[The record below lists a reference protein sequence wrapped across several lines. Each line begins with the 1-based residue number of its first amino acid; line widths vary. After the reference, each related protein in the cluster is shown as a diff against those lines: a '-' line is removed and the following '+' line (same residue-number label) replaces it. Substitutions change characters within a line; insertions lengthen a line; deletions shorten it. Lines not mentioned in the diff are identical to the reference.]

1 MNITVFLQDIY
12 IEAYPLI
19 TNATLH
25 VDVISYDNAPPRN
38 TTDSDWDAAGGTGD
52 VDFDAISGTYR
63 RDSGR
68 IVTLSSSQMDEI
80 CEECYDQIL
89 EQIKEYLDEYE
100 DDCYE

>member
-19 TNATLH
+19 TNATLY
-25 VDVISYDNAPPRN
+25 VDVISYDDAPPYDIA
-38 TTDSDWDAAGGTGD
+38 DSDWDAAGGTGD
-52 VDFDAISGTYR
+52 VDFEAISGTYR

-68 IVTLSSSQMDEI
+68 IVTLTASQIDEI
-80 CEECYDQIL
+80 CEECYDQIV

-100 DDCYE
+100 EDYYD